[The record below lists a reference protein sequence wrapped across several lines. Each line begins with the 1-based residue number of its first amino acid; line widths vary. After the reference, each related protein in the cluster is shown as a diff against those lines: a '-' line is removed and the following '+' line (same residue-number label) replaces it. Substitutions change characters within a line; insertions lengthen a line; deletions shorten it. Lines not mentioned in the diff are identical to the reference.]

1 MNTHRKRCVPNIIG
15 DESRKCIGVLK
26 ASFRK
31 GRVSAY
37 LSFNVVLAFTV
48 LCKEK
53 LSRFPESLEERL
65 LTLEK
70 KILRGLICRFIR

>member
-37 LSFNVVLAFTV
+37 LSFNVVLTFAM

-53 LSRFPESLEERL
+53 LNCYAEA
-65 LTLEK
+65 
-70 KILRGLICRFIR
+70 